1 MCVPHPGAMTSQL
14 ETVRRFRCFGSDCT
28 VIVAGG
34 DEATR
39 AAEEAEAAL
48 LTWHRRFT
56 RFSPASELSQ
66 LNADPR
72 ATVPVTPMMAR
83 FVQAAVDAGRETGGL
98 VDATL
103 LGALEDAGYRRDLR
117 GSLPLPIALGLAP
130 ARRPAAPA
138 QRSRWADVH
147 VDAMA
152 NTVSRPP
159 GLRLD
164 SGGVAKGLFADVIA
178 ERLAGFDAFA
188 IGCSGDLRVG
198 GADVVQRR
206 VDVASPFDGSALHAY
221 ELARAGIA
229 TSGIGRRSW
238 LDANARPAHH
248 LLDPSTGRP
257 AFTGVVQATA
267 LAPTALEAELR
278 AKCAV
283 LSGPVAAPDCLAF
296 GGVVVRDDGSHQL
309 VPARKELP

>member
-1 MCVPHPGAMTSQL
+1 MTTQL
-14 ETVRRFRCFGSDCT
+14 EAVRRFSCFGSRCT
-28 VIVAGG
+28 VAVCGEGA
-34 DEATR
+34 ER
-39 AAEEAEAAL
+39 AAEEAQVAL

-56 RFSPASELSQ
+56 RFSPGSELSQ

-72 ATVPVTPMMAR
+72 GTVPVTPMMAR
-83 FVQAAVDAGRETGGL
+83 FAQAAVDAARETGGL

-103 LGALEDAGYRRDLR
+103 IGALEEAGYRRDLS

-130 ARRPAAPA
+130 SRRPAAPA
-138 QRSRWADVH
+138 QHSRWADVH
-147 VDAMA
+147 VDALA
-152 NTVSRPP
+152 NTVSRPL

-178 ERLAGFDAFA
+178 ERLADFDAFA
-188 IGCSGDLRVG
+188 VDCSGDLRIG
-198 GADVVQRR
+198 GHERR
-206 VDVASPFDGSALHAY
+206 IDVASPFDGSMLHSY
-221 ELARAGIA
+221 ELSNSGIA

-238 LDANARPAHH
+238 LDADARPAHH

-257 AFTGVVQATA
+257 AYTGVVQATA

-283 LSGPVAAPDCLAF
+283 LSGPGTAADCLAH
-296 GGVVVRDDGSHQL
+296 GGLIVFDDGTDHL
-309 VPARKELP
+309 IP

>member
-1 MCVPHPGAMTSQL
+1 MTTQL
-14 ETVRRFRCFGSDCT
+14 ETVRRFACFGSRCT
-28 VIVAGG
+28 VAIAGDG
-34 DEATR
+34 AER
-39 AAEEAEAAL
+39 AAEDAEAAL

-56 RFSPASELSQ
+56 RFSSDSELSQ

-72 ATVPVTPMMAR
+72 GTVPVTPMMAR
-83 FVQAAVDAGRETGGL
+83 FVQAAVDAARETGGL

-103 LGALEDAGYRRDLR
+103 IGALEEAGYRRDLS

-130 ARRPAAPA
+130 PRRPAAAA
-138 QRSRWADVH
+138 QRSRWTDVH
-147 VDAMA
+147 VDALA

-164 SGGVAKGLFADVIA
+164 SGGIAKGLFADVIA
-178 ERLAGFDAFA
+178 ERLAGFEAF
-188 IGCSGDLRVG
+188 GVDCSGDLRIG
-198 GADVVQRR
+198 GVERR
-206 VDVASPFDGSALHAY
+206 IDVASPFDGSTIHSY
-221 ELARAGIA
+221 ELSTSGIA

-238 LDANARPAHH
+238 LDGNARPAHH

-257 AFTGVVQATA
+257 AYTGVVQATA

-283 LSGPVAAPDCLAF
+283 LSGPGAAPDCLAH
-296 GGVVVRDDGSHQL
+296 GGLIVFDDGTNQL
-309 VPARKELP
+309 IS

>member
-1 MCVPHPGAMTSQL
+1 MTTQL
-14 ETVRRFRCFGSDCT
+14 ETVRRFGCFGSHCT
-28 VIVAGG
+28 VVVGG
-34 DEATR
+34 EGAQR

-56 RFSPASELSQ
+56 RFSSDSELSQ

-72 ATVPVTPMMAR
+72 GTVPVTPMMAR
-83 FVQAAVDAGRETGGL
+83 FVQAALDAARETGGL
-98 VDATL
+98 VDATMI
-103 LGALEDAGYRRDLR
+103 GALEEAGYRRDLA
-117 GSLPLPIALGLAP
+117 GSLPLPIALALAP
-130 ARRPAAPA
+130 ARQPAAPA

-147 VDAMA
+147 VDALA

-164 SGGVAKGLFADVIA
+164 SGGIAKGLFADVIA
-178 ERLAGFDAFA
+178 ERLAGFDSF
-188 IGCSGDLRVG
+188 GVDCSGDLRIG
-198 GADVVQRR
+198 GADRR
-206 VDVASPFDGSALHAY
+206 IDVASPFDGSTIHAY
-221 ELARAGIA
+221 ELSTTGIA

-238 LDANARPAHH
+238 LDGNARPAHH

-257 AFTGVVQATA
+257 AYTGVVQATA

-283 LSGPVAAPDCLAF
+283 LSGPGAAPDCLAH
-296 GGVVVRDDGSHQL
+296 GGLVVFDDGTHQL
-309 VPARKELP
+309 IS

>member
-1 MCVPHPGAMTSQL
+1 MSTQL
-14 ETVRRFRCFGSDCT
+14 ETVRRFGCFGSDCA
-28 VIVAGG
+28 VVVAGEG
-34 DEATR
+34 AEQA
-39 AAEEAEAAL
+39 AAEAQAAL

-72 ATVPVTPMMAR
+72 GTVPVTPMMAR
-83 FVQAAVDAGRETGGL
+83 FVQAAIDAARETGGL

-103 LGALEDAGYRRDLR
+103 IGALEDAGYRSDLR
-117 GSLPLPIALGLAP
+117 GSLPLAIALGLAP
-130 ARRPAAPA
+130 ARRPAGPA
-138 QRSRWADVH
+138 QRSRLSDVR
-147 VDAMA
+147 VDALA

-159 GLRLD
+159 GVRLD

-188 IGCSGDLRVG
+188 VDCSGDLRIG
-198 GADVVQRR
+198 GSAERR
-206 VDVASPFDGSALHAY
+206 VDVTSPFDGEVIHAY

-238 LDANARPAHH
+238 LDADARPAHH

-257 AFTGVVQATA
+257 AYTGVVQATA

-283 LSGPVAAPDCLAF
+283 LGGPGAAADGLPY
-296 GGVVVRDDGSHQL
+296 GGLVVHDDGSHHHI
-309 VPARKELP
+309 PATKELP

>member
-1 MCVPHPGAMTSQL
+1 MTTAL
-14 ETVRRFRCFGSDCT
+14 ETVQRFACFGSRCA
-28 VIVAGG
+28 VAVTGG
-34 DEATR
+34 DDAAR
-39 AAEEAEAAL
+39 AARDAEAAL

-72 ATVPVTPMMAR
+72 ETVPVTPMMAR
-83 FVQAAVDAGRETGGL
+83 FVQVAIDAARTTGGL

-138 QRSRWADVH
+138 RHARWSDVH
-147 VDAMA
+147 VDALA

-178 ERLAGFDAFA
+178 ERLARFEAFA
-188 IGCSGDLRVG
+188 VDCSGDLRVG
-198 GADVVQRR
+198 GAARR
-206 VDVASPFDGSALHAY
+206 VDVASPFDGTTLHAY
-221 ELARAGIA
+221 ELTNSGVA

-238 LDANARPAHH
+238 LDADARPAHH
-248 LLDPSTGRP
+248 LLDPATGRP

-283 LSGPVAAPDCLAF
+283 LSGPGAADTCLAH
-296 GGVVVRDDGSHQL
+296 GGVIVHDDGSYR
-309 VPARKELP
+309 VVR

>member
-1 MCVPHPGAMTSQL
+1 MTAL
-14 ETVRRFRCFGSDCT
+14 VETVRRFGCFGGNCT
-28 VIVAGG
+28 IVVAGDG
-34 DEATR
+34 AARAADEAQ
-39 AAEEAEAAL
+39 AAL

-56 RFSPASELSQ
+56 RFSPDSELSR

-72 ATVPVTPMMAR
+72 GAVPVTPIMAR
-83 FVQAAVDAGRETGGL
+83 FVQAAVDAAHRTGGL

-103 LGALEDAGYRRDLR
+103 IGALEDAGYRRDLR

-130 ARRPAAPA
+130 PRHPAAPA
-138 QRSRWADVH
+138 RRSRWTEVH

-164 SGGVAKGLFADVIA
+164 SGGIAKGLFADVIA
-178 ERLAGFDAFA
+178 ERLAGFDSFA
-188 IGCSGDLRVG
+188 VDCCGDLRVG
-198 GADVVQRR
+198 GAARR
-206 VDVASPFDGSALHAY
+206 IDVASPFDRSTVHAW
-221 ELARAGIA
+221 ELERAAVA

-238 LDANARPAHH
+238 LDDNARPAHH

-283 LSGPVAAPDCLAF
+283 LSGPDAAPDHLPD
-296 GGVVVRDDGSHQL
+296 GGFLVLDDGSQHL
-309 VPARKELP
+309 VP

>member
-1 MCVPHPGAMTSQL
+1 MTTL
-14 ETVRRFRCFGSDCT
+14 VETIRRFRCFGGQCT
-28 VIVAGG
+28 VAVAGDG
-34 DEATR
+34 AARAADEAQ
-39 AAEEAEAAL
+39 AAL
-48 LTWHRRFT
+48 LAWHERFT
-56 RFSPASELSQ
+56 RFSPDSELSQ

-72 ATVPVTPMMAR
+72 GTVPVTPMMAR
-83 FVQAAVDAGRETGGL
+83 FAQAAVDAARETGGL

-103 LGALEDAGYRRDLR
+103 IGELEDAGYRRDLR
-117 GSLPLPIALGLAP
+117 DALPLPVALGLAP
-130 ARRPAAPA
+130 ARHPAAPA
-138 QRSRWADVH
+138 QRARWADVH
-147 VDAMA
+147 VDALA

-164 SGGVAKGLFADVIA
+164 SGGIAKGLFADVIA

-188 IGCSGDLRVG
+188 VDCCGDLRVG
-198 GADVVQRR
+198 GEARR
-206 VDVASPFDGSALHAY
+206 INVSSPFDGSTLHAY
-221 ELARAGIA
+221 ELTHAGIA

-238 LDANARPAHH
+238 LDDNARPAHH

-283 LSGPVAAPDCLAF
+283 LSGPDAAPGCLSH
-296 GGVVVRDDGSHQL
+296 GGLVVHDDGSQHL
-309 VPARKELP
+309 VP

>member
-1 MCVPHPGAMTSQL
+1 MTTQL
-14 ETVRRFRCFGSDCT
+14 ETVRRFRCFGSHCT
-28 VIVAGG
+28 VAVAGDG
-34 DEATR
+34 AEH

-72 ATVPVTPMMAR
+72 GTVPVTPMMAR
-83 FVQAAVDAGRETGGL
+83 FVQAAVDAARETGGL

-103 LGALEDAGYRRDLR
+103 IGALEEAGYKRDLS

-138 QRSRWADVH
+138 QRSRWSDVH
-147 VDAMA
+147 VDALA

-178 ERLAGFDAFA
+178 ERLGDFDAFA
-188 IGCSGDLRVG
+188 VDCAGDLRIG
-198 GADVVQRR
+198 GVERR
-206 VDVASPFDGSALHAY
+206 IDVASPFDGSTIHSY
-221 ELARAGIA
+221 ELSATGIA

-238 LDANARPAHH
+238 LDGNARPAHH

-257 AFTGVVQATA
+257 AYTGVVQATA

-283 LSGPVAAPDCLAF
+283 LSGPGAAADCLAH
-296 GGVVVRDDGSHQL
+296 GGLIVFDDGTT
-309 VPARKELP
+309 ELFS

>member
-1 MCVPHPGAMTSQL
+1 MTTL
-14 ETVRRFRCFGSDCT
+14 TETVRRFDCFGADCA
-28 VIVAGG
+28 VAVAGEG
-34 DEATR
+34 AER
-39 AAEEAEAAL
+39 AAADAEAQL
-48 LTWHRRFT
+48 QTWHRRFT

-72 ATVPVTPMMAR
+72 GTVPVTPMMAR
-83 FVQAAVDAGRETGGL
+83 FVQAAMDAARATDGL

-103 LGALEDAGYRRDLR
+103 IGALEDAGYRRDLR

-138 QRSRWADVH
+138 RRSRWAEVH
-147 VDAMA
+147 VDALA

-164 SGGVAKGLFADVIA
+164 SGGVAKGLFADVLA

-188 IGCSGDLRVG
+188 VDCSGDLRIG
-198 GADVVQRR
+198 GDVSRR
-206 VDVASPFDGSALHAY
+206 IDVASPFDGSTLHSY
-221 ELARAGIA
+221 ELVRSGIA

-238 LDANARPAHH
+238 LDAHARPANH
-248 LLDPSTGRP
+248 LLDPSTLRP
-257 AFTGVVQATA
+257 AFTGMVQATA
-267 LAPTALEAELR
+267 LAPTAFEAELR

-283 LSGPVAAPDCLAF
+283 LRGPESAPACLPD
-296 GGVVVRDDGSHQL
+296 GGLLVLDDGTHHL
-309 VPARKELP
+309 IP